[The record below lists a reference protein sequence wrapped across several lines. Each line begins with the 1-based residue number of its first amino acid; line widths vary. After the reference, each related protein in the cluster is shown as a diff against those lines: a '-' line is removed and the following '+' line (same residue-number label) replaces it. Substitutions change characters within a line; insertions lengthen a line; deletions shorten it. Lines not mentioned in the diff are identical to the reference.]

1 MKGKKMTGLKFIL
14 NPTSAKYLDNYT
26 TWLSDGL
33 VMRGLGW
40 SEPADATTLKKW
52 LKQSGNTSTTA
63 VRFEI
68 IEKATKKPVGF
79 CMIHDIDDVVSSGKV
94 AVYMCDPVYR
104 YRGFGNE
111 ALNLLVKYALFEL
124 KLHSLWC
131 EVPSYNSAA
140 LSLFKKQ
147 GFTECGTRHHAGKLG
162 DEYYNITTFE
172 IINQNF

>member
-1 MKGKKMTGLKFIL
+1 MKGTKMTGLKFIL
-14 NPTSAKYLDNYT
+14 SPTSTKYYDCYT
-26 TWLSDGL
+26 TWLSDNL

-40 SEPADATTLKKW
+40 SEPLTEQAQKKWFKQGANSATT
-52 LKQSGNTSTTA
+52 

-79 CMIHDIDDVVSSGKV
+79 CMIYDIDTVVSSGKV

-111 ALNLLVKYALFEL
+111 ALNLLVKYALFDL

-131 EVPSYNSAA
+131 EVPSYNSAG

-162 DEYYNITTFE
+162 EEYYNITTFE
-172 IINQNF
+172 LINQNF